1 MSKTD
6 KVIMN
11 SAMGVSEK
19 VLELEKEFISRSA
32 DLKEK
37 LIENNTLLAE
47 NNRLLGEILKKL
59 DNKD

>member
-37 LIENNTLLAE
+37 LTENNTLLAE
-47 NNRLLGEILKKL
+47 NNRLLGEILRKL
-59 DNKD
+59 EDK

>member
-47 NNRLLGEILKKL
+47 NNRLLGEILRKL
-59 DNKD
+59 EDK